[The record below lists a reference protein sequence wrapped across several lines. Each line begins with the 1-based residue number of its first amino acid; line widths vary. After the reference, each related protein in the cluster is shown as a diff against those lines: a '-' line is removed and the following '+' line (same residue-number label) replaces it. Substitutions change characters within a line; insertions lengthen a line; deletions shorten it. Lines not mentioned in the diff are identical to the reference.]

1 MKDLLTSRRF
11 ILTLTIIQLTMSML
25 ISLAIIAST
34 IRTFTLDTVKSIMV
48 AYSKCITQ
56 NLNTLIVEH
65 SDTANTSYF
74 YILSNLLHTIREQN
88 SDIVDISILKIYI
101 VKNNDINKIIAISN
115 SYENNSDY
123 HIEFKNLTVSE
134 KENVKRA
141 LSQKKYVFTKQYNT
155 ILNKNVY
162 SLYYKYFT
170 KDNIQYIIRIDTN
183 TDKQEAIFATFSSQL
198 NIVLTMELQFILLIL
213 FFLYI

>member
-1 MKDLLTSRRF
+1 
-11 ILTLTIIQLTMSML
+11 MSML

-141 LSQKKYVFTKQYNT
+141 LS
-155 ILNKNVY
+155 
-162 SLYYKYFT
+162 
-170 KDNIQYIIRIDTN
+170 
-183 TDKQEAIFATFSSQL
+183 
-198 NIVLTMELQFILLIL
+198 
-213 FFLYI
+213 